1 MVARGCP
8 RSDAALA
15 YLEALG
21 FRTQVAISQAA
32 AAALPAWVHDW
43 RGDWIFCFRSYYILP
58 QSVIDAAAQ
67 GAINFHPAP
76 SNFRGRGCL
85 NFALYQ
91 DAPEYGVTTHMIEA
105 KVDSG
110 AILRCDRF
118 PILPGGRGGQPC
130 FSARITI
137 CLAPFYD
144 IVGGIALRGQAHVD
158 ALLQGCDETWS
169 GPLYRLSQLNA
180 LQVLEC
186 PCASAERDGPRYPRH
201 PHRRLPHAARAA
213 RAALRPEPDA
223 TSMSAPRRRLGF
235 LLDAAGAAYADYR
248 AGGQRF
254 REAQRLYVVNTR
266 IEALLLE
273 QGDSWPEAD
282 WPHVAAL
289 LQHLQVWRL
298 LWEDTPGP
306 RKPCRLRRVRLCQY
320 RHLSA

>member
-1 MVARGCP
+1 MSDAPTVLYFGRAGCP
-8 RSDAALA
+8 RSDAALT

-32 AAALPAWVHDW
+32 GAALPAWVHDW

-118 PILPGGRGGQPC
+118 PILPGDGVDSLLQRTHHYML
-130 FSARITI
+130 SA
-137 CLAPFYD
+137 FYD

-158 ALLQGCDETWS
+158 ALLQGCEETWS
-169 GPLYRLSQLNA
+169 GPLHKLSQLND
-180 LQVLEC
+180 LQVLDAS
-186 PCASAERDGPRYPRH
+186 ASAEEMARVIRATH
-201 PHRRLPHAARAA
+201 TAAFPTQL
-213 RAALRPEPDA
+213 ALH
-223 TSMSAPRRRLGF
+223 
-235 LLDAAGAAYADYR
+235 
-248 AGGQRF
+248 GQRF
-254 REAQRLYVVNTR
+254 ELNLR
-266 IEALLLE
+266 
-273 QGDSWPEAD
+273 
-282 WPHVAAL
+282 
-289 LQHLQVWRL
+289 
-298 LWEDTPGP
+298 P
-306 RKPCRLRRVRLCQY
+306 RP
-320 RHLSA
+320 